1 MLNDRNIILTGPPR
15 SGTTLACFL
24 LNKVRQTYA
33 LHEPMNLK
41 LFPDPDTGMQSIREF
56 FDDMR
61 TSLLTEGKAL
71 SKASGSAIP
80 DNPFLQEKGQLRQSI
95 VRKEWVSF
103 PRPED
108 RSFFLVIKQNAHF
121 TFLLDRLIHEF
132 PCAAILRNPISVI
145 ASWNTIDAP
154 VARGTLTV
162 LETLDPA
169 FHARLE
175 QIPDLLDRQIVLL
188 DAMFQRYRDTPGLTI
203 VRYEEMIASSGQA
216 LSAIVP
222 GALEL
227 HEPLES
233 RNRSSIYDPEVM
245 ERIKTSVLA
254 FRGAW
259 LDYYPEQVLQKT

>member
-132 PCAAILRNPISVI
+132 PCAAILRNPI
-145 ASWNTIDAP
+145 
-154 VARGTLTV
+154 
-162 LETLDPA
+162 
-169 FHARLE
+169 
-175 QIPDLLDRQIVLL
+175 
-188 DAMFQRYRDTPGLTI
+188 
-203 VRYEEMIASSGQA
+203 
-216 LSAIVP
+216 
-222 GALEL
+222 
-227 HEPLES
+227 
-233 RNRSSIYDPEVM
+233 
-245 ERIKTSVLA
+245 
-254 FRGAW
+254 
-259 LDYYPEQVLQKT
+259 